1 MIGVFNFTF
10 SLDESKF
17 SWSDPCFCWL
27 YPFKSEFSMEK
38 SLLGTRRS
46 SLWLQLRQLSKSLG
60 RQIFQRCQDVQF
72 RSAWA
77 AGGMLLRK
85 GMAIII
91 PSYPIH
97 RICFHQHVYRLN
109 KGNCDILC
117 DQIYYSTYGIL
128 MGPLFVCF
136 FLHCR
141 VWLPKGYH
149 ACGINGESSQ
159 TLCFVAFIRS
169 NVCPDMEKATPFVCR
184 SFESFVCWEMHG
196 FRYLS

>member
-1 MIGVFNFTF
+1 
-10 SLDESKF
+10 
-17 SWSDPCFCWL
+17 
-27 YPFKSEFSMEK
+27 MEK

-91 PSYPIH
+91 PSYPTH

-117 DQIYYSTYGIL
+117 DQIYYSSYGIL
-128 MGPLFVCF
+128 MGPLFVCLF
-136 FLHCR
+136 FFHCR

-159 TLCFVAFIRS
+159 TLCFVAFFRS
-169 NVCPDMEKATPFVCR
+169 NVCPDMEKTTPFVCR

>member
-1 MIGVFNFTF
+1 
-10 SLDESKF
+10 
-17 SWSDPCFCWL
+17 
-27 YPFKSEFSMEK
+27 MEK

-85 GMAIII
+85 GIAIII

-128 MGPLFVCF
+128 MGPLFVCLFVF
-136 FLHCR
+136 FHCR
-141 VWLPKGYH
+141 VWLMLLPPMFIELNWLGKNSRNKKDTSNLRLQVLHVYLYILYNYIYIITYIYNY
-149 ACGINGESSQ
+149 INYSGPNQ
-159 TLCFVAFIRS
+159 KFTRHIKHVY
-169 NVCPDMEKATPFVCR
+169 N
-184 SFESFVCWEMHG
+184 
-196 FRYLS
+196 

>member
-128 MGPLFVCF
+128 MGPLFVCLF
-136 FLHCR
+136 FFP
-141 VWLPKGYH
+141 LPCLITEGLSCLWDQRGIIPNALFRCFYQIKCLPGY
-149 ACGINGESSQ
+149 GK
-159 TLCFVAFIRS
+159 S
-169 NVCPDMEKATPFVCR
+169 NTICM
-184 SFESFVCWEMHG
+184 
-196 FRYLS
+196 